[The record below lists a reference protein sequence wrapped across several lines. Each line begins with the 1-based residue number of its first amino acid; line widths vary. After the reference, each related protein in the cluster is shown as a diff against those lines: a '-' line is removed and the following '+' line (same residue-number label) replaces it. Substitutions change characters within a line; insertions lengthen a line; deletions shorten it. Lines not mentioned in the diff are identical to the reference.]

1 MHTIP
6 WWLLLFIF
14 FNKSIYFNWRL
25 LTLQYC
31 IGFAIHQH
39 VSATGTQVFPILSP
53 PPSSLVL
60 DSFETPWTIAYQAPL
75 SMGFPR
81 QEYWSGLLF
90 PSPGELLDPGIQPT
104 SPALQADSLSLNH
117 LGTQFDGRL
126 YRNQY
131 VLWHFW
137 SMQKLS
143 NDVPS
148 YLLFKWFWNQN
159 STYWCLFFLLLILF
173 TQFFHLGQND
183 LDLFTCL
190 LWFIVYSASSS

>member
-1 MHTIP
+1 MYTVP
-6 WWLLLFIF
+6 WRWLLF
-14 FNKSIYFNWRL
+14 SRSV
-25 LTLQYC
+25 
-31 IGFAIHQH
+31 
-39 VSATGTQVFPILSP
+39 VS
-53 PPSSLVL
+53 
-60 DSFETPWTIAYQAPL
+60 DSFETPWTVVRQAPL

-81 QEYWSGLLF
+81 QEYLSGLLL
-90 PSPGELLDPGIQPT
+90 PSPGELPDPGIQPT
-104 SPALQADSLSLNH
+104 SPALQADSLPLNH
-117 LGTQFDGRL
+117 LGSQCDGMFD
-126 YRNQY
+126 RNQY

-173 TQFFHLGQND
+173 TQFFHLGQID

-190 LWFIVYSASSS
+190 LWFIVYSASSSW